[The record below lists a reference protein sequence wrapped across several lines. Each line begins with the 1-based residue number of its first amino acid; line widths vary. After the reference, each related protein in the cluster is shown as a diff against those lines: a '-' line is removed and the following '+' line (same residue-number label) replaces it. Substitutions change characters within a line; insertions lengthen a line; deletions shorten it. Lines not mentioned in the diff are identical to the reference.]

1 MFKTFMDS
9 KPQGKHT
16 EADAP
21 MDALPPP
28 CLFGSPTA
36 DGLETRSPLEVQS
49 VGAQRSGEKWVKGG
63 WVKSVDD
70 PWGLKVFSLL
80 FFFVGFWRDQAL
92 DVFLCFLQK
101 NGKSRILAMLAYL
114 LRRVPHCGDF
124 FAHPLGGATEAIWLH
139 TVGSRSK
146 ASPDRKKRPS
156 TKKLVVD
163 GCFQK

>member
-49 VGAQRSGEKWVKGG
+49 VGAQRSGEK
-63 WVKSVDD
+63 
-70 PWGLKVFSLL
+70 
-80 FFFVGFWRDQAL
+80 
-92 DVFLCFLQK
+92 
-101 NGKSRILAMLAYL
+101 
-114 LRRVPHCGDF
+114 
-124 FAHPLGGATEAIWLH
+124 
-139 TVGSRSK
+139 
-146 ASPDRKKRPS
+146 
-156 TKKLVVD
+156 
-163 GCFQK
+163 